1 MMAGFRVSLP
11 ALALAIM
18 ALGQEQGKNLAPL
31 EQFQKQVEAYLK
43 VRKTVADQLPKLR
56 ATPSAEELAARAT
69 ALALNLAKA
78 RAGAPQGAIF
88 TPEIATEF
96 RRLGKLAL
104 DGGDGT
110 RVHKSLARSEPV
122 KGTVHVN
129 DAYPAA
135 VPLQSMPPTLLMGLP
150 KLPMELE
157 YRLVGWT
164 LILRDSEAN
173 LIVDFL
179 PEAIP

>member
-1 MMAGFRVSLP
+1 MGLRISL
-11 ALALAIM
+11 LALILGIT
-18 ALGQEQGKNLAPL
+18 ALGQEQGKKLTPL
-31 EQFQKQVEAYLK
+31 EQFQKQVEGYLK
-43 VRKTVADQLPKLR
+43 VRKMVTDQLPKLKP
-56 ATPSAEELAARAT
+56 TPSAEELAARAT
-69 ALALNLAKA
+69 ALTLNLAKA
-78 RAGAPQGAIF
+78 RAGASQGAIF
-88 TPEIATEF
+88 TPEVATEF

-104 DGGDGT
+104 DGGDGK
-110 RVHKSLARSEPV
+110 RVHKSLARAEPV

-129 DAYPAA
+129 DVYPPA

-157 YRLVGWT
+157 YRLVGRT
-164 LILRDSEAN
+164 LVLRDSEAN

>member
-1 MMAGFRVSLP
+1 MAGLRVSLS
-11 ALALAIM
+11 ALVLAIM
-18 ALGQEQGKNLAPL
+18 ALGQDQGKNPAL
-31 EQFQKQVEAYLK
+31 EQFQKQVDAYLK
-43 VRKTVADQLPKLR
+43 VRKTVADQLPKLKP
-56 ATPSAEELAARAT
+56 TPSAEELAARAA
-69 ALALNLAKA
+69 ALTSNLAKA

-110 RVHKSLARSEPV
+110 RVHKSLARAEPV

-129 DAYPAA
+129 DVYPAA

-157 YRLVGWT
+157 YRLVGRT
-164 LILRDSEAN
+164 LVLRDSEAN
-173 LIVDFL
+173 LIIDFL